1 MDYGQGTCGAP
12 SGSHVAQALAL
23 TEHDGCG
30 QGPQASSFSLGAAGG
45 ARQREQQWEP
55 CAPCPHLP
63 THSPDGKPEAAEA
76 SPAQPSV
83 ARTCCGRAP
92 RLAGRLGLRAL
103 SRRALLSFATPPP
116 LSPLSPCLLLLQLPR
131 VVNSLKLLIKNILLS
146 PPKVCFPVI
155 FLLEGDMGGR
165 GAGGGR
171 WPRSGGQPSRVSMEG
186 AEEPGPGCPLP
197 HVTLPGFL
205 APWGGISEGSNP
217 GCHGARNGASSPGP
231 CAHSSHHI
239 PQDRSRRPW
248 PRPIFTGGRGPCLPV
263 RVLLA
268 PAASGSP

>member
-1 MDYGQGTCGAP
+1 MGAVRALPPPPHPFPGWKTRGCGGLTCTAL
-12 SGSHVAQALAL
+12 SGSYLLRPCTPACWKAGAQS
-23 TEHDGCG
+23 
-30 QGPQASSFSLGAAGG
+30 PQQ
-45 ARQREQQWEP
+45 AR
-55 CAPCPHLP
+55 P
-63 THSPDGKPEAAEA
+63 TF
-76 SPAQPSV
+76 
-83 ARTCCGRAP
+83 
-92 RLAGRLGLRAL
+92 LRHP
-103 SRRALLSFATPPP
+103 PPP
-116 LSPLSPCLLLLQLPR
+116 LSSPSPCLLLLQLPR

-171 WPRSGGQPSRVSMEG
+171 WPRSGDQPSQVSMEG
-186 AEEPGPGCPLP
+186 AEEPGPGGPLP

-231 CAHSSHHI
+231 CAHSSHHV